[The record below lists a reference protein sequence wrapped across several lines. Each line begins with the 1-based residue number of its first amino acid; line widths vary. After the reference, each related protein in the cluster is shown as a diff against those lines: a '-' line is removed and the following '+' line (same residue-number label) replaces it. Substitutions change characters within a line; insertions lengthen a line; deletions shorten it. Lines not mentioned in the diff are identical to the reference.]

1 MRIKASGVAMIV
13 GFLLTF
19 GGAFGGPIL
28 FLGLE
33 SVYPIDQ
40 MSETEVLLVGA
51 AVIAFTFV
59 LPAIGIVLI
68 IGSFLVPVIMG
79 MRNRAHVD
87 ETGTPATARILGTA
101 DTGTRIGNNPLVR
114 FDLQVTP
121 VASPAFQAQVEQ
133 TVSIIHLP
141 LYQPGKIVNVK
152 FIPAT
157 QNTVITGPAQGG
169 EA

>member
-1 MRIKASGVAMIV
+1 MIV

-28 FLGLE
+28 FIGLE

-51 AVIAFTFV
+51 AGIAFTFV
-59 LPAIGIVLI
+59 LPALGIVLI
-68 IGSFLVPVIMG
+68 IGSFLVPLILG

-87 ETGTPATARILGTA
+87 ETATPATARILGTA

-114 FDLQVTP
+114 FDLHVTP

>member
-1 MRIKASGVAMIV
+1 MRIKAPGVAMIV

-51 AVIAFTFV
+51 AGIAFTFV
-59 LPAIGIVLI
+59 LPALGIVLI
-68 IGSFLVPVIMG
+68 IGSFLVPLILG

-121 VASPAFQAQVEQ
+121 MASPAFQAQVEQ